1 MCVAQIN
8 LLLDKETGV
17 MKMKK
22 LCAIV
27 LATAMSFSMCAF
39 AEETNDALFTSEE
52 QEAIVQS
59 VKDSVTEM
67 YLEKYGIT
75 PSDFELSQY
84 NVDDIANYNDGNYS
98 GEDPYSCTSVWLEV
112 DMAITSGD
120 TNYSVLEDLDKETA
134 AMIGI
139 FTIES
144 TLDEQLSTMLVG
156 SDLGYLDNSEE
167 SKDLLKSVYFGVA
180 SFLNNLDEQRRAEI
194 IVNCYYN
201 AYKDNPLTE
210 INGRMYPQ
218 ETMFDKIITENITFE

>member
-1 MCVAQIN
+1 
-8 LLLDKETGV
+8 

-167 SKDLLKSVYFGVA
+167 
-180 SFLNNLDEQRRAEI
+180 
-194 IVNCYYN
+194 
-201 AYKDNPLTE
+201 
-210 INGRMYPQ
+210 
-218 ETMFDKIITENITFE
+218 

>member
-1 MCVAQIN
+1 
-8 LLLDKETGV
+8 

-27 LATAMSFSMCAF
+27 LATAMNFSMCAF

-156 SDLGYLDNSEE
+156 SD
-167 SKDLLKSVYFGVA
+167 
-180 SFLNNLDEQRRAEI
+180 
-194 IVNCYYN
+194 
-201 AYKDNPLTE
+201 
-210 INGRMYPQ
+210 
-218 ETMFDKIITENITFE
+218 